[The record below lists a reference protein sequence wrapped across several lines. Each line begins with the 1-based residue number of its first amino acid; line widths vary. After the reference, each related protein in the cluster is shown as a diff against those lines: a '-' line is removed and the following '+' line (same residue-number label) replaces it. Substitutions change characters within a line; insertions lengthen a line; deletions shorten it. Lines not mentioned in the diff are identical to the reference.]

1 MKKIISLICGL
12 VLSLSASVL
21 ADAQVKKV
29 TVTEV
34 KLLTVNPL
42 SLTSADGAIELTI
55 VNSTKKDLKVSDINA
70 TISQNGQLILTGT
83 ADKFTLKKET
93 QTYTLKYKAELS
105 NPMQLLSLIQNRA
118 LDSSALTADVNLKV
132 AVKKKAKPYSLKGVR
147 LKDLMK

>member
-21 ADAQVKKV
+21 TDAQVKKV

-55 VNSTKKDLKVSDINA
+55 VNSTKKDLKV
-70 TISQNGQLILTGT
+70 
-83 ADKFTLKKET
+83 
-93 QTYTLKYKAELS
+93 
-105 NPMQLLSLIQNRA
+105 
-118 LDSSALTADVNLKV
+118 
-132 AVKKKAKPYSLKGVR
+132 
-147 LKDLMK
+147 